1 MNEFWIQLR
10 FSLRFLLKQQIMVI
24 CMLFFLTLL
33 PLSTLYLEKTI
44 SFELDWLS
52 MLQLQMLFMVIL
64 APVLVQSIWNG
75 RLRSFERSTIVFY
88 LRQPTLYFLAKIAAV
103 WLLITGCMLLFD
115 SGYWLLAAHKAS
127 GSLCLRYGLT
137 RILLEK

>member
-1 MNEFWIQLR
+1 
-10 FSLRFLLKQQIMVI
+10 
-24 CMLFFLTLL
+24 
-33 PLSTLYLEKTI
+33 
-44 SFELDWLS
+44 